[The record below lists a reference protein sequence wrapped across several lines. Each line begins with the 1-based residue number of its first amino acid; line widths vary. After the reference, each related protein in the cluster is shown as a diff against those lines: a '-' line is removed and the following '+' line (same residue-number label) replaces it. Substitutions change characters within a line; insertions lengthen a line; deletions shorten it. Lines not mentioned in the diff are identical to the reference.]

1 MLLFPVAPNYA
12 DVFNFVEANPWLANS
27 LPLAAS
33 FFEHVLA
40 EQFLPPTAQGCFG
53 EAPCCEREP
62 AADGGHLSSR
72 RAATGD
78 DVRPESSASG
88 GDDPC
93 PTTAVASAAGGE
105 DQSAPSEFSRTF
117 DLAGFIPEEITVKTV
132 GNFVEVHA
140 GHLERPSEGVE
151 RDYVRREYTR
161 RFALPEDVSPESV
174 SSVWNK
180 DGTLV
185 VRARRDASARMTE

>member
-62 AADGGHLSSR
+62 TADGGHLSSR

-78 DVRPESSASG
+78 DVVPESSASE

-93 PTTAVASAAGGE
+93 PTTAVASAG
-105 DQSAPSEFSRTF
+105 APSEFSRTF

-140 GHLERPSEGVE
+140 GHLEKPSEEGVE

-180 DGTLV
+180 NGTLV